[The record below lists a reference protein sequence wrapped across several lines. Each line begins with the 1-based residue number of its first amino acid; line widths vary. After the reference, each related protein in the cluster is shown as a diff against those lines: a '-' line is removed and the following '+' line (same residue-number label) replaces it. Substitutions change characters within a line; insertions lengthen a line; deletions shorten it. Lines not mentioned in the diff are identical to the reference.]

1 MVEIGIAV
9 ATVAGGE
16 RWRAADDGGG
26 SRRNS
31 TAINLES
38 LQNEYMTDLHVA
50 ESRTYLSCDMV
61 CKADSNNGILSD
73 MHTPEFL
80 TGLKASGIHN
90 HALTLKVG
98 SPVMLLR
105 NIDHAMGL
113 CNGTRLII
121 TRLSEHVIE
130 AKIVAG
136 HNAGQIV
143 LIPRM
148 AMTPTNTR
156 LPFKFQRRQFSL
168 VLAYAMTIN
177 KSQGQT
183 LKHVGLLLKKHVFVH
198 GQLYVAASRVSNP
211 KGFRILISNDDA
223 ESNNYTT
230 NVVYH
235 EVFNNL

>member
-1 MVEIGIAV
+1 
-9 ATVAGGE
+9 
-16 RWRAADDGGG
+16 
-26 SRRNS
+26 
-31 TAINLES
+31 
-38 LQNEYMTDLHVA
+38 
-50 ESRTYLSCDMV
+50 
-61 CKADSNNGILSD
+61 
-73 MHTPEFL
+73 
-80 TGLKASGIHN
+80 
-90 HALTLKVG
+90 
-98 SPVMLLR
+98 LR

-121 TRLSEHVIE
+121 TRLSEHVVE

-148 AMTPTNTR
+148 SMTPTNTR
-156 LPFKFQRRQFSL
+156 LPFNFQRRQFPL

-183 LKHVGLLLKKHVFVH
+183 LKHVGLLLKKPVFVH
-198 GQLYVAASRVSNP
+198 GQLYVAASRVSHP

-223 ESNNYTT
+223 ESNNCTT